1 MTSPLIDEL
10 PALSE
15 AAARELRGALRGE
28 LILPGDAAYD
38 EARSV
43 WNGMIDRRPAAVA
56 RCAVTADVA
65 AAVNFARRR
74 ELVVAVRCGGHS
86 TPGYSTCDG
95 GIVIDLRPMNAVRVD
110 PEARTARVQGGAL

>member
-43 WNGMIDRRPAAVA
+43 WNGMIDRRPAAVV
-56 RCAVTADVA
+56 RCAATADVA
-65 AAVNFARRR
+65 AAVNFARQRQ
-74 ELVVAVRCGGHS
+74 LVWRCAAGP
-86 TPGYSTCDG
+86 T
-95 GIVIDLRPMNAVRVD
+95 RPPA
-110 PEARTARVQGGAL
+110 TAPATAGS